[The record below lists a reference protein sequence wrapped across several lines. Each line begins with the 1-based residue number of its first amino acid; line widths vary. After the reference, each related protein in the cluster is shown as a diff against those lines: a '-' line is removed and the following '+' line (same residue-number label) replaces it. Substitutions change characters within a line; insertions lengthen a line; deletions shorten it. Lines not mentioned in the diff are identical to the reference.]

1 MKILLNMKANATRM
15 ILVYKRN
22 ISVPHMNGIYYKQA
36 QSLQTRPKKYM
47 LCLTGHIA
55 EYFQK
60 VI

>member
-1 MKILLNMKANATRM
+1 MKANATRV

-36 QSLQTRPKKYM
+36 QSLQTRSKKYM